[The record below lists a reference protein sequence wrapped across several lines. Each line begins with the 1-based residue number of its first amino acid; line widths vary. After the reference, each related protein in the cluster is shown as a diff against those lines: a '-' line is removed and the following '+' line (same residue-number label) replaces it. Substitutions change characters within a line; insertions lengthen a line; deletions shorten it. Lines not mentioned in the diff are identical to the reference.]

1 MSAQSNM
8 LERALVHKG
17 IPYRIYGGTR
27 FYDRKEIKD
36 ILAYMSIVENP
47 NDRVRFERIVNEPK
61 RGIGNATLALLL
73 QISQDLH
80 LSPLEVLQNVE
91 QYPALSKK
99 KTALKKFAELWEELI
114 TAEREQPLE
123 QFLDTILE
131 KTGYCGMLE
140 SMGEEGTFRLENI
153 EELKTSIL
161 TYQNEAEEAS
171 LGGFLEEISLY
182 TDVDKYEPDQDTVM
196 LMTVHSAKGLE
207 FRNVF
212 LVGMEQGVF
221 PGNRSLN
228 TPQDLEEERRLAYV
242 ALTRAKEKLTL
253 TTAASRMLFGMTMRN
268 PPSQFLEEIDK
279 SLLEEKTSQRQS
291 KRGISA
297 GNAESVQSISLL
309 QQQMAASKKRVYQA
323 QPKEFHVGERVRHAV
338 FGDGTVLSITKMA
351 NDAMLEVGFD
361 QVGTK
366 RLMASHPKIKK
377 LEE

>member
-1 MSAQSNM
+1 MDEYQDTNHAQYQLISLLTHASGNLCVVGDDDQSIYRFRGATIENILGFEEEFPDCTVIRLEQNYRSTQNILDAANSVIANNTGRKSKHLWTNAGAGEKITWYRAADESDESAYVSDTILKQVKAGEKYSDHAILYRMNAQSNM

-61 RGIGNATLALLL
+61 RGIGNAT
-73 QISQDLH
+73 
-80 LSPLEVLQNVE
+80 PC
-91 QYPALSKK
+91 PAAANFAGSAPFSAGGPAECGTVSGTFQE
-99 KTALKKFAELWEELI
+99 KTALKKFAELWEALI

-131 KTGYCGMLE
+131 KTGYHGMLE

-221 PGNRSLN
+221 P
-228 TPQDLEEERRLAYV
+228 EI
-242 ALTRAKEKLTL
+242 
-253 TTAASRMLFGMTMRN
+253 AA
-268 PPSQFLEEIDK
+268 
-279 SLLEEKTSQRQS
+279 
-291 KRGISA
+291 
-297 GNAESVQSISLL
+297 
-309 QQQMAASKKRVYQA
+309 
-323 QPKEFHVGERVRHAV
+323 
-338 FGDGTVLSITKMA
+338 
-351 NDAMLEVGFD
+351 
-361 QVGTK
+361 
-366 RLMASHPKIKK
+366 
-377 LEE
+377 